1 MVDRIITNQVTYIG
15 EIWAVKPWP
24 TKNKSERFTK
34 DIYSDNLPV
43 NKFNINFIVRGYYN
57 H

>member
-1 MVDRIITNQVTYIG
+1 MVDRIITNQATYIG